1 MSTLEGAASLVEA
14 PVARYRVAVLG
25 ASSLLGKE
33 LLAVVRERR
42 FPVSRLVEIEA
53 SGTANQDPELP
64 ILDLDA
70 DPAEKFLNP
79 EIHGDELDFA
89 FIAAPPDPLP
99 SFLRPEF
106 ARPAV
111 VIDLEGSLA
120 ESGTVAPRIA
130 RGGEAASP
138 APTSAETLRPVIASA
153 HPVTIALSVV
163 LLRLASRFKL
173 RSSVAHVL
181 SPASELGP
189 RAIEELQKQ
198 TLNLFSFQKV
208 PQSVFGAQL
217 AFNTLPRLAGVN
229 SQALSGLENRVRG
242 ELHRYLAG
250 RTPVPGLRF
259 IQAPVFYSVAL
270 SLYVETAAI
279 AAPAAV
285 QQALAGGDVRMRRS
299 ADHAP
304 SQVEVTGSDQILIDS
319 VVADAGRKN
328 GLWIWAA
335 IDNLRLAAVNA
346 VQIAEEIARRRAAA
360 ASERKAHSS

>member
-1 MSTLEGAASLVEA
+1 MSAPEASRAAEA
-14 PVARYRVAVLG
+14 PAARYRVAVLG

-33 LLAVVRERR
+33 LLTVLRERR

-79 EIHGDELDFA
+79 EVHGDELDFA

-99 SFLRPEF
+99 AFLRPES
-106 ARPAV
+106 ARPGV
-111 VIDLEGSLA
+111 VIDLEASMA

-130 RGGEAASP
+130 RHDEAALP

-153 HPVTIALSVV
+153 NPVTIALSAV
-163 LLRLASRFKL
+163 LLRLAARFEL
-173 RSSVAHVL
+173 RSAVAHVF

-208 PQSVFGAQL
+208 PQSVFGTQL
-217 AFNTLPRLAGVN
+217 AFNTLPRLAGPH
-229 SQALSGLENRVRG
+229 SQTLTSLENRVRG
-242 ELHRYLAG
+242 ELDRYLA
-250 RTPVPGLRF
+250 RRAPTPALRF
-259 IQAPVFYSVAL
+259 IQSPVFYSVAL
-270 SLYVETAAI
+270 SVYVETAGL

-285 QQALAGGDVRMRRS
+285 QQALAGGKVRLRRTT
-299 ADHAP
+299 DHAP
-304 SQVEVTGSDQILIDS
+304 SQVEVTGSNEILIDS
-319 VVADAGRKN
+319 IVADGGREN
-328 GLWIWAA
+328 GLWVWAA

-346 VQIAEEIARRRAAA
+346 VEIAEEIARRGGTSAG
-360 ASERKAHSS
+360 EGKAHSS